1 MLAALV
7 AGGPEPP
14 GFDGSRLRIQAHSL
28 IAKRRGLVATALPA
42 LASALG
48 GNFAR
53 EFFDYANG
61 RPKPPGGS
69 RADARAFAEWLRAEG
84 RLPEGTDSPKA
95 AKPPGV
101 ESQAIVWAGEE
112 AAQSPWRRWW
122 RQRKQPN

>member
-1 MLAALV
+1 M
-7 AGGPEPP
+7 
-14 GFDGSRLRIQAHSL
+14 

-84 RLPEGTDSPKA
+84 RLPEQPDRTDSPKA
-95 AKPPGV
+95 VKPSGMG
-101 ESQAIVWAGEE
+101 SQAIVWAGEE
-112 AAQSPWRRWW
+112 VAQSPWWRRW
-122 RQRKQPN
+122 RQRKQPS